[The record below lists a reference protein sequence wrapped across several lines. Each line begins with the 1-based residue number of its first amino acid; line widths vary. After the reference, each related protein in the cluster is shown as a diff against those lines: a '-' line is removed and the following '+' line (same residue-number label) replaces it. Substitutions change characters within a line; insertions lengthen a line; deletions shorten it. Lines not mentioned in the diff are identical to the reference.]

1 MQFLHRQNITRTNM
15 NNIHLYIGDI
25 EVEFEATPEILYT
38 YQVDELTNPTIVKN
52 SFSKTI
58 TIKGSKSNNHLF
70 GHYWNVERVQ
80 VGGTSN
86 ASSVYFNASK
96 KMSFS
101 LYVGTELYESGYVKL
116 DEVRRVNGDYEYD
129 ITLYGGLGDFFYNL
143 SINNDGNEMK
153 LSDLTFKD
161 DIDFTINLDTVK
173 TAWDSLKNNR
183 QDKWQTI
190 NFMPAYNGIPEDFDA
205 DKMLIDTKSTNLTKV
220 KTEDG
225 KTYKTKQ
232 DWVLAE
238 LPDEMTEWETRDLR
252 SYLQRPCIRM
262 KEVIKACCNPDN
274 NGGYEVELDSDFFN
288 ENNPYWEQ
296 TWLTLPMI
304 QTLEYDSGEQ
314 PLPDSRLT
322 LAEIDGD
329 PHKHINQELKFEMG
343 EFPQSVVSSL
353 SVKGTINVETAG
365 TYTSFMWF
373 WNKNGDSYHTGNACF
388 GSLFCQLV
396 AKNGETVVGASNAY
410 NLTSPIRHNGKLYYG
425 HNDRYETDHKFNP
438 YMGKPIYDV
447 LGSFGSDGFR
457 KEGSSSP
464 YVFNFTIN
472 GLTTNV
478 TSLVMVYFWG
488 CSKDKRKKANIDSL
502 FDRTKESGWFNVE
515 YRSWYGFELSKYV
528 FGISSSTLKAVMGS
542 TIGRTGTEVSKQL
555 ILNTEASPADYLLSY
570 CKMFGLYFSKS
581 LYENKITIQ
590 TRKSFYNREKIVDI
604 SGDVDYSQGVTIT
617 PIAFNAKWVQFS
629 QEQDDTQYINEY
641 NTTKGVVYGSK
652 ILNTGYEFDA
662 EKKELL
668 EGNVIRSAIE
678 GLEKSRYFTCYNNDS
693 RVRPFFGYGMKYSL
707 YNGNNTIEV
716 LGNNAEG
723 SNLLGINED
732 DKLKYYDLFPKLQ
745 FHSTDNKPTDGNNVL
760 VFFSGFKNITTGRAN
775 PINYFLSDD
784 GFWQS
789 ELNDGSPC
797 WLFVSGDKDINGTPI
812 ARKVTEL
819 PVFERYLTDSD
830 GTTIKKSLD
839 FGTPQELFIPKYGI
853 KEEVNIY
860 HNFWK
865 TYLED
870 LYDIDT
876 KILTVYVRLKGKVGY
891 ELLRQFY
898 WFENAV
904 WRINKITDWNIGLED
919 VTKVEFVKVQDLT
932 GYTSI
937 TQTKSNVIKLSS
949 SKYSIE
955 PNGERVTL
963 SVTTKN
969 GGKWTIV
976 TNSRELV
983 LSSSEGVGNTDLT
996 LTIPQTKSP
1005 TSQTYY
1011 SVTAIDNEGNTATI
1025 NLTQNYVGSTQFKLT
1040 PSTLIVPSSGGT
1052 YNVDFQWINQGENSV
1067 KYATFSGDVTGE
1079 VEIDG
1084 FSASITVNEST
1095 EKDAIISGKVF
1106 FEAGEY
1112 DGEVLIDQMPETLEF
1127 GKDGGEYEFFY
1138 NYNTDV
1144 QYSNLPFWA
1153 TVDGNKLTVLPNYYE
1168 SERSASIMVQNSHSF
1183 AHIRLIQAVGNSPAP
1198 ETPKVSP
1205 NSLYFNAE
1213 GGTQFLSINIPNTW
1227 RVTENLDW
1235 ISLNMSNGDG
1245 IGIVSVIAS
1254 ANDGDTRSGIV
1265 VVEDVVTKETYN
1277 VYVTQIG
1284 ASSSRSFTITPSS
1297 IDAPADGGEYTITV
1311 NYANRNGDYVG
1322 VETDLNHTDFSWNGD
1337 IGTMTITVPK
1347 NASVAYENHS
1357 VVFTCS
1363 IGQFTLPISVY
1374 PSAENITLEK
1384 PIVNFDYNG
1393 GGDTSPFEIN
1403 VHWTATV
1410 SDNWITVNPTEGED
1424 GHFPLAIDTDPN
1436 PSIEPRT
1443 GYIWIDSKGTG
1454 ERLATITVNQSG
1466 LVEELIVNPSTVAFF
1481 AEGGT
1486 ATFTITSNTS
1496 WDILIME

>member
-1 MQFLHRQNITRTNM
+1 M

-25 EVEFEATPEILYT
+25 EVEFDAAPEILYT

-96 KMSFS
+96 KMAFS
-101 LYVGTELYESGYVKL
+101 LYVDTELYESGYVKL

-153 LSDLTFKD
+153 LSDLNFKD

-183 QDKWQTI
+183 QNKWQTI

-205 DKMLIDTKSTNLTKV
+205 DKMLIDTKSTNLTKA

-225 KTYKTKQ
+225 KTFKTKE

-262 KEVIKACCNPDN
+262 KEIVNACCDPDN

-288 ENNPYWEQ
+288 ENNPYWEE

-314 PLPDSRLT
+314 PLKDSRLM
-322 LAEIDGD
+322 LGKIDGD
-329 PHKHINQELKFEMG
+329 AHKHINQELVFEMG

-353 SVKGTINVETAG
+353 TVKGKINVKTSG

-373 WNKNGDSYHTGNACF
+373 WNKNGDSYHTGYACF

-396 AKNGETVVGASNAY
+396 AKNGTTVVGASNAY

-425 HNDRYETDHKFNP
+425 HNDRYESDHKFNP
-438 YMGKPIYDV
+438 YMGKPIYDI

-457 KEGSSSP
+457 KENASSAYEFS
-464 YVFNFTIN
+464 FTIS

-478 TSLVMVYFWG
+478 TSLEMVYFWG
-488 CSKDKRKKANIDSL
+488 CSKDKRKKNDIDCL
-502 FDRTKESGWFNVE
+502 FNKTSDSGWMTMD
-515 YRSWYGFELSKYV
+515 YSSWYNFDFSDYV
-528 FGISSSTLKAVMGS
+528 FNISSSTLKAVMGG

-590 TRKSFYNREKIVDI
+590 TRKSFYDREKIVDI

-652 ILNTGYEFDA
+652 VLNTGYEFDA

-678 GLEKSRYFTCYNNDS
+678 GLEKSRYFTCYNNDNK
-693 RVRPFFGYGMKYSL
+693 VRPFFGYGMKYNL
-707 YNGNNTIEV
+707 YNGTDTIEV
-716 LGNNAEG
+716 MGTNSLG
-723 SNLLGINED
+723 SNLLGINEN

-745 FHSTDNKPTDGNNVL
+745 FHSADNKPTEGNNVL
-760 VFFSGFKNITTGRAN
+760 VFFSGFKNLTTGRAN

-789 ELNDGSPC
+789 ELNDGTPC

-812 ARKVTEL
+812 ARKLTEI
-819 PVFERYLTDSD
+819 PVFERYLTDND

-870 LYDIDT
+870 LYDINT

-891 ELLRQFY
+891 DLLRQFY

-937 TQTKSNVIKLSS
+937 TQTKSNTIKLYS
-949 SKYSIE
+949 SKYFIA

-963 SVTTKN
+963 SLLTEN
-969 GGKWTIV
+969 GGNWTIV
-976 TNSRELV
+976 TNNRDLV
-983 LSSSEGVGNTDLT
+983 LSSEKGTGDKEIT

-1005 TSQTYY
+1005 TTQTYY

-1040 PSTLIVPSSGGT
+1040 PSTLIVPSSGGN
-1052 YNVDFQWINQGENSV
+1052 YDIDFQWTNQGENDV
-1067 KYATFSGDVTGE
+1067 KRGTLSGDVTGN
-1079 VEIDG
+1079 VKIDG
-1084 FSASITVNEST
+1084 FSATISVNESD
-1095 EKDAIISGKVF
+1095 EKDTIISGKVL
-1106 FEAGEY
+1106 FEAGDY
-1112 DGEVLIDQMPETLEF
+1112 DGEVLIDQMPSLIEF
-1127 GKDGGEYEFFY
+1127 GKDGGEYELVFNYNDDVTY
-1138 NYNTDV
+1138 NY
-1144 QYSNLPFWA
+1144 LPYWA
-1153 TVDGNKLTVLPNYYE
+1153 TVENNKISVIPNYYE
-1168 SERSASIMVQNSHSF
+1168 TERSASIMVQNDHSF
-1183 AHIRLIQAVGNSPAP
+1183 AYIRLKQSAGKAP
-1198 ETPKVSP
+1198 TTEIEKVSP
-1205 NSLYFNAE
+1205 TNLYFASE
-1213 GGTQFLSINIPNTW
+1213 GGTQFVNIQIPNSWRMEKTGTW
-1227 RVTENLDW
+1227 FNTNV
-1235 ISLNMSNGDG
+1235 SNGDG
-1245 IGIVSVIAS
+1245 GSIVSVFCDS
-1254 ANDGDTRSGIV
+1254 NTGNTRSGVITIIDTVSGSEYNISISQSGESV
-1265 VVEDVVTKETYN
+1265 VKTFSVTPTN
-1277 VYVTQIG
+1277 INTSANGGVY
-1284 ASSSRSFTITPSS
+1284 
-1297 IDAPADGGEYTITV
+1297 EITV
-1311 NYANRNGDYVG
+1311 TYENRNGDYVG
-1322 VETDLNHTDFSWNGD
+1322 IEGGDGLTWTDLKWVGD
-1337 IGTMTITVPK
+1337 IATTTVTVPK
-1347 NASVAYENHS
+1347 NYSYEVKS
-1357 VVFTCS
+1357 
-1363 IGQFTLPISVY
+1363 FTLTFTSSIENVNVNITQNSFEAYLNVDKYDLTFDTEGGVGKVNVSSNINWVATSSDDWLRAIPSSGNNGTTTVTISV
-1374 PSAENITLEK
+1374 
-1384 PIVNFDYNG
+1384 DYNLT
-1393 GGDTSPFEIN
+1393 TSN
-1403 VHWTATV
+1403 RV
-1410 SDNWITVNPTEGED
+1410 
-1424 GHFPLAIDTDPN
+1424 
-1436 PSIEPRT
+1436 
-1443 GYIWIDSKGTG
+1443 GYIYFDTVETK
-1454 ERLATITVNQSG
+1454 ERLATIKVTQTR
-1466 LVEELIVNPSTVAFF
+1466 LVEELFVSPSTIIFEAR
-1481 AEGGT
+1481 GGD
-1486 ATFTITSNTS
+1486 ASFTITSNTS
-1496 WDILIME
+1496 WTITNNN

>member
-1 MQFLHRQNITRTNM
+1 M
-15 NNIHLYIGDI
+15 NNIHLYIGNI
-25 EVEFEATPEILYT
+25 EVEFDAAPEILYT

-58 TIKGSKSNNHLF
+58 TIKGSKSNNNLF

-96 KMSFS
+96 KMAFS

-153 LSDLTFKD
+153 LSDLNFKD

-183 QDKWQTI
+183 QNKWQTI

-205 DKMLIDTKSTNLTKV
+205 DKMLIDTKSTNLTKA

-225 KTYKTKQ
+225 KTYKTKE

-262 KEVIKACCNPDN
+262 KEIVNACCDPDN

-288 ENNPYWEQ
+288 ENNPYWEE

-314 PLPDSRLT
+314 PLENSRLM
-322 LAEIDGD
+322 LGKIDGD
-329 PHKHINQELKFEMG
+329 AHKHINQELVFEMG

-353 SVKGTINVETAG
+353 TVKGKINVKTSG

-373 WNKNGDSYHTGNACF
+373 WNRNGDSYHTGYACF

-396 AKNGETVVGASNAY
+396 AKNGSTVVGASNAY

-425 HNDRYETDHKFNP
+425 HNDRYESDHKFNP
-438 YMGKPIYDV
+438 YMGKPIYDI

-457 KEGSSSP
+457 KEDASSAYEFS
-464 YVFNFTIN
+464 FTIS

-478 TSLVMVYFWG
+478 TSLEMVYFWG
-488 CSKDKRKKANIDSL
+488 CSKDKRKKNDIDCL
-502 FDRTKESGWFNVE
+502 FNKTKDSGWMTMDYSSRYNFDF
-515 YRSWYGFELSKYV
+515 SDYV
-528 FGISSSTLKAVMGS
+528 FNISSSTLKAVMGG

-590 TRKSFYNREKIVDI
+590 TRKSFYDREKIVDI

-629 QEQDDTQYINEY
+629 QEQDETQYINEY
-641 NTTKGVVYGSK
+641 NTTKGIVYGSK
-652 ILNTGYEFDA
+652 VLNTGYEFDA

-678 GLEKSRYFTCYNNDS
+678 GLEKSRYFTCYNNDNK
-693 RVRPFFGYGMKYSL
+693 VRPFFGYGMKYNL
-707 YNGNNTIEV
+707 YNGTDTIEV
-716 LGNNAEG
+716 VGNNAAG
-723 SNLLGINED
+723 SNLLGINEN

-745 FHSTDNKPTDGNNVL
+745 FHSADNKPTEGNNVL
-760 VFFSGFKNITTGRAN
+760 VFFSGFKNLTTGRAN

-784 GFWQS
+784 GYWQS
-789 ELNDGSPC
+789 ELNDGTPC

-812 ARKVTEL
+812 ARKVTEI

-870 LYDIDT
+870 LYDINT

-891 ELLRQFY
+891 DLLRQFY

-937 TQTKSNVIKLSS
+937 TQTRSNTIKLYS
-949 SKYSIE
+949 SKYFIV

-963 SVTTKN
+963 SLLTEN
-969 GGKWTIV
+969 GGNWTIV
-976 TNSRELV
+976 TNNRDLV
-983 LSSSEGVGNTDLT
+983 LSSEKGMGDKEIT

-1005 TSQTYY
+1005 TTQTYY
-1011 SVTAIDNEGNTATI
+1011 SVTAIDDEGNTATI

-1040 PSTLIVPSSGGT
+1040 PSTLIVPSSGGN
-1052 YNVDFQWINQGENSV
+1052 YDIDFQWINQGENDV
-1067 KYATFSGDVTGE
+1067 KRGTLSGDVKGN

-1084 FSASITVNEST
+1084 FSAEVSVNESN
-1095 EKDAIISGKVF
+1095 EKDTIISGKVL

-1112 DGEVLIDQMPETLEF
+1112 DGEVLIDQMPEMLEF
-1127 GKDGGEYEFFY
+1127 GKDGGEYEFVF

-1144 QYSNLPFWA
+1144 RYNYLPYWA
-1153 TVDGNKLTVLPNYYE
+1153 TVEGNKLTVIPNYYE
-1168 SERSASIMVQNSHSF
+1168 TERGASIMVQNDHSF
-1183 AHIRLIQAVGNSPAP
+1183 AYIRLVQEVGKAPAQEIQ
-1198 ETPKVSP
+1198 KVSP
-1205 NSLYFNAE
+1205 NNLYFSAE
-1213 GGTQFLSINIPNTW
+1213 GCLQYINIQIPNTW
-1227 RVTENLDW
+1227 RMEKTGSWFSTN
-1235 ISLNMSNGDG
+1235 ISNGDG
-1245 IGIVSVIAS
+1245 GSIVSVSCPTNSGNTLNGLIKVI
-1254 ANDGDTRSGIV
+1254 DTVTGDEYLISLTQTGQQIVKQISVEPTTINAPYSGGSY
-1265 VVEDVVTKETYN
+1265 ELT
-1277 VYVTQIG
+1277 
-1284 ASSSRSFTITPSS
+1284 FT
-1297 IDAPADGGEYTITV
+1297 
-1311 NYANRNGDYVG
+1311 YANRNGDYVQLEG
-1322 VETDLNHTDFSWNGD
+1322 EGLTWTDLKWNGD
-1337 IGTMTITVPK
+1337 IATVNVIVAPNHTYGVKEYTLYFKTPIGEVSVDITQDSFNPYLNLDKSSFSFDSEGGSRQATIET
-1347 NASVAYENHS
+1347 
-1357 VVFTCS
+1357 
-1363 IGQFTLPISVY
+1363 
-1374 PSAENITLEK
+1374 NITW
-1384 PIVNFDYNG
+1384 FST
-1393 GGDTSPFEIN
+1393 TSDSWLRLVP
-1403 VHWTATV
+1403 TDGASGTTV
-1410 SDNWITVNPTEGED
+1410 LRVVADENPT
-1424 GHFPLAIDTDPN
+1424 LQN
-1436 PSIEPRT
+1436 RV
-1443 GYIWIDSKGTG
+1443 GYIYITAKETN
-1454 ERLATITVNQSG
+1454 EKMATITVSQTKFIETITVS
-1466 LVEELIVNPSTVAFF
+1466 PSTITFEAG
-1481 AEGGT
+1481 GGT
-1486 ATFTITSNTS
+1486 ASFTITSNTS
-1496 WDILIME
+1496 WTIELE